1 MKRVLL
7 VMGLLGVTSLSAEEL
22 LIKNVRLVE
31 TSFQS
36 GKVSDLRI
44 VDGIITQIG
53 ADLVA
58 SAGTAVFDGEARA
71 VTPGFIDS
79 GTTIGLAEV
88 QGLGVSRDGEQV
100 DDDMTAGFQV
110 YLALN
115 EDSSLIPI
123 ATNDGITRGLI
134 VPGAG
139 DSNYAGQSALVRFK
153 QGPTFLNE
161 ETMAQHLY
169 LREGD
174 RRRAGGSRSSALA
187 AALEALEESARY
199 DKQRRAFNTNRNR
212 SFDLDESDLVA
223 LSAVRRGEMPLVVQ
237 VDRAADIIKVV
248 TAFRSYPD
256 LRLILASAAEAWKVA
271 PLLSAENIPV
281 LINVM
286 ENLPQN
292 FDRLGA
298 RLDQATLL
306 ADAGVTFAFLSGS
319 PYSETRS
326 LGQAAGVAV
335 AQGLSWQQAIAAIT
349 SVPAAIWGLAGLGRI
364 ERGAIAD
371 LVIWDGDPLEVTSAP
386 LAVLIDG
393 EWVDLE
399 TRQSALANRYVELL
413 NLK

>member
-1 MKRVLL
+1 MKSVLI

-36 GKVSDLRI
+36 GKVRDLRI
-44 VDGIITQIG
+44 VNGVITQIG

-58 SAGTAVFDGEARA
+58 SAGAAVFDGEART

-88 QGLGVSRDGEQV
+88 SGLGVSHDGEQV

-115 EDSSLIPI
+115 ENSSLIPI
-123 ATNDGITRGLI
+123 ASNDGITRGLI
-134 VPGAG
+134 VPEAG

-153 QGPTFLNE
+153 QGSAFLQE
-161 ETMAQHLY
+161 KTMAQHLY
-169 LREGD
+169 LRESD

-199 DKQRRAFNTNRNR
+199 DAQRRAFNTNKNR
-212 SFDLDESDLVA
+212 AFNLDESDLIA
-223 LSAVRRGEMPLVVQ
+223 LSAVRLGKVPLVVQ

-248 TAFRSYPD
+248 TAFGAYPR
-256 LRLILASAAEAWKVA
+256 LRLILAGATEAWKVA
-271 PLLSAENIPV
+271 PLLNAENIPV

-306 ADAGVTFAFLSGS
+306 ADAGVRFAFFSGS

-326 LGQAAGVAV
+326 LSQAAGIAV
-335 AQGLSWQQAIAAIT
+335 AQGLSWQQAITAIT
-349 SVPAAIWGLAGLGRI
+349 AGPAEIWGLKGLGRI
-364 ERGAIAD
+364 EVGAIAD

-386 LAVLIDG
+386 VTVLIDG
-393 EWVDLE
+393 ARVDLE
-399 TRQSALANRYVELL
+399 TRQDALAKRYVELL

>member
-1 MKRVLL
+1 MKSVLI

-36 GKVSDLRI
+36 GKVRDLRI
-44 VDGIITQIG
+44 VNGVITQIG

-58 SAGTAVFDGEARA
+58 SAGAAVFDGEARA

-88 QGLGVSRDGEQV
+88 SGLGVSHDGEQV

-110 YLALN
+110 HLALN
-115 EDSSLIPI
+115 ENSSLIPI
-123 ATNDGITRGLI
+123 ASNDGITRGLI
-134 VPGAG
+134 VPEAG

-153 QGPTFLNE
+153 QGSAFLQE
-161 ETMAQHLY
+161 KTMAQHLY
-169 LREGD
+169 LRESD

-199 DKQRRAFNTNRNR
+199 DAQRRAFNTNKNR
-212 SFDLDESDLVA
+212 AFNLDESDLIA
-223 LSAVRRGEMPLVVQ
+223 LSAVRLGKVPLVVQ

-248 TAFRSYPD
+248 TAFGSYPA
-256 LRLILASAAEAWKVA
+256 LRLVLASATEAWKVA
-271 PLLSAENIPV
+271 PLLKADNIPV

-306 ADAGVTFAFLSGS
+306 AEAGVRFAFFSGS

-326 LGQAAGVAV
+326 LSQAAGIAV
-335 AQGLSWQQAIAAIT
+335 AQGLSWQQAITAIT
-349 SVPAAIWGLAGLGRI
+349 AAPAEIWGLKGLGRI
-364 ERGAIAD
+364 EVGAIAD
-371 LVIWDGDPLEVTSAP
+371 LVIWNGDPLEVTSAP
-386 LAVLIDG
+386 VAVLIDG
-393 EWVDLE
+393 ARVDLE
-399 TRQSALANRYVELL
+399 TRQDALAKRYVELL

>member
-58 SAGTAVFDGEARA
+58 SAGTAIFDGEARA

-271 PLLSAENIPV
+271 PLLSEENIPV

>member
-271 PLLSAENIPV
+271 PLLSEENIPV

>member
-1 MKRVLL
+1 
-7 VMGLLGVTSLSAEEL
+7 
-22 LIKNVRLVE
+22 
-31 TSFQS
+31 
-36 GKVSDLRI
+36 
-44 VDGIITQIG
+44 
-53 ADLVA
+53 
-58 SAGTAVFDGEARA
+58 
-71 VTPGFIDS
+71 
-79 GTTIGLAEV
+79 
-88 QGLGVSRDGEQV
+88 
-100 DDDMTAGFQV
+100 
-110 YLALN
+110 
-115 EDSSLIPI
+115 
-123 ATNDGITRGLI
+123 
-134 VPGAG
+134 
-139 DSNYAGQSALVRFK
+139 
-153 QGPTFLNE
+153 
-161 ETMAQHLY
+161 
-169 LREGD
+169 
-174 RRRAGGSRSSALA
+174 
-187 AALEALEESARY
+187 
-199 DKQRRAFNTNRNR
+199 
-212 SFDLDESDLVA
+212 
-223 LSAVRRGEMPLVVQ
+223 
-237 VDRAADIIKVV
+237 
-248 TAFRSYPD
+248 
-256 LRLILASAAEAWKVA
+256 
-271 PLLSAENIPV
+271 
-281 LINVM
+281 M

>member
-53 ADLVA
+53 VDLVA
-58 SAGTAVFDGEARA
+58 SAGATIFDGEARA

-271 PLLSAENIPV
+271 PLLSEENIPV

-349 SVPAAIWGLAGLGRI
+349 SAPAAIWGLAGLGRI

>member
-1 MKRVLL
+1 MKRILL
-7 VMGLLGVTSLSAEEL
+7 VMGLMGAMSLSAGEL
-22 LIKNVRLVE
+22 LIQNVRLVE
-31 TSFQS
+31 TNFQS
-36 GKVSDLRI
+36 GEVIDLRI
-44 VDGIITQIG
+44 VNGIITQIG
-53 ADLVA
+53 VDLVA
-58 SAGTAVFDGEARA
+58 GADAAIYDGESRA

-88 QGLGVSRDGEQV
+88 RGLGVSHDGEQA

-123 ATNDGITRGLI
+123 ASNDGITRGLI
-134 VPGAG
+134 VPEAG

-153 QGPTFLNE
+153 RGSAFLQE
-161 ETMAQHLY
+161 KTMAQHLY

-174 RRRAGGSRSSALA
+174 RRRAGGSRSSALG
-187 AALEALEESARY
+187 AALEALAESARY
-199 DKQRRAFNTNRNR
+199 DRQPRAFNTSKNRPFN
-212 SFDLDESDLVA
+212 LDESDLIA
-223 LSAVRRGEMPLVVQ
+223 LSAVRSGKTPLVVH

-271 PLLSAENIPV
+271 PLLKAENIPV

-306 ADAGVTFAFLSGS
+306 ANAGVSFAFLSGS

-326 LGQAAGVAV
+326 LSQAAGIAV
-335 AQGLSWQQAIAAIT
+335 AQGLTWQQAIAAVT
-349 SVPAAIWGLAGLGRI
+349 STPAAIWGLTGLGRI
-364 ERGAIAD
+364 EPGAIAD
-371 LVIWDGDPLEVTSAP
+371 VVIWDGDPLEVTSAP
-386 LAVLIDG
+386 VAVLIDG
-393 EWVDLE
+393 DWVDLE
-399 TRQSALANRYVELL
+399 TRQDVLAKRYVELL
-413 NLK
+413 DLK

>member
-1 MKRVLL
+1 MKSVLI

-36 GKVSDLRI
+36 GKVRDLRI
-44 VDGIITQIG
+44 VNGVITQIG

-58 SAGTAVFDGEARA
+58 SAGAAVFDGEARA

-88 QGLGVSRDGEQV
+88 SGLGVSHDGEQV

-115 EDSSLIPI
+115 ENSSLIPI
-123 ATNDGITRGLI
+123 ASNDGITRGLI
-134 VPGAG
+134 VPEAG

-153 QGPTFLNE
+153 QGSAFLQE
-161 ETMAQHLY
+161 KTMAQHLY
-169 LREGD
+169 LRESD

-199 DKQRRAFNTNRNR
+199 DAQRRAFNTNKNR
-212 SFDLDESDLVA
+212 AFNLDESDLIA
-223 LSAVRRGEMPLVVQ
+223 LSAVRLGKVPLVVQ

-248 TAFRSYPD
+248 TAFGSYPA
-256 LRLILASAAEAWKVA
+256 LRLVLASATEAWKVA
-271 PLLSAENIPV
+271 PLLKADNIPV

-306 ADAGVTFAFLSGS
+306 AEAGVRFAFFSGS

-326 LGQAAGVAV
+326 LSQAAGIAV
-335 AQGLSWQQAIAAIT
+335 AQGLSWQQAITAIT
-349 SVPAAIWGLAGLGRI
+349 AAPAEIWGLKGLGRI
-364 ERGAIAD
+364 EVGAIAD
-371 LVIWDGDPLEVTSAP
+371 LVIWNGDPLEVTSAP
-386 LAVLIDG
+386 VAVLIDG
-393 EWVDLE
+393 ARVDLE
-399 TRQSALANRYVELL
+399 TRQDALAKRYVELL

>member
-53 ADLVA
+53 VDLVA
-58 SAGTAVFDGEARA
+58 SAGATIFDGEARA

-169 LREGD
+169 LRERD

-187 AALEALEESARY
+187 AALKALEESA
-199 DKQRRAFNTNRNR
+199 
-212 SFDLDESDLVA
+212 
-223 LSAVRRGEMPLVVQ
+223 
-237 VDRAADIIKVV
+237 
-248 TAFRSYPD
+248 
-256 LRLILASAAEAWKVA
+256 
-271 PLLSAENIPV
+271 
-281 LINVM
+281 
-286 ENLPQN
+286 
-292 FDRLGA
+292 
-298 RLDQATLL
+298 
-306 ADAGVTFAFLSGS
+306 
-319 PYSETRS
+319 
-326 LGQAAGVAV
+326 
-335 AQGLSWQQAIAAIT
+335 
-349 SVPAAIWGLAGLGRI
+349 
-364 ERGAIAD
+364 
-371 LVIWDGDPLEVTSAP
+371 
-386 LAVLIDG
+386 
-393 EWVDLE
+393 
-399 TRQSALANRYVELL
+399 
-413 NLK
+413 